1 MAPKKSATHKDRDVL
16 LGVKRA
22 NPPQHRPH
30 CPEEDSNAK
39 KARAPKEDTKD
50 GPSAADIMGSGAE
63 ASVEEQGRKA
73 PEPGGRGTN
82 AFITWPH
89 PRLNGSP
96 FKRPGSFSRKVPIKY
111 T

>member
-22 NPPQHRPH
+22 NPPQHRPQ
-30 CPEEDSNAK
+30 CPEEDSNSK
-39 KARAPKEDTKD
+39 KARAPKEDTKN

-73 PEPGGRGTN
+73 PGPGDRGTK
-82 AFITWPH
+82 ASITWPR